1 MTDRIGFD
9 RFTDEVQKAMEIRYP
24 EHRVD
29 LRRVTK
35 NNGVIYTGISIT
47 GEDDNIYPTI

>member
-1 MTDRIGFD
+1 MTDRIDFD

-24 EHRVD
+24 GRRVD

-35 NNGVIYTGISIT
+35 NNGVIYTGISVT
-47 GEDDNIYPTI
+47 GDDENI